1 MYITRTFV
9 QTVVT
14 VNILGENYAYR
25 YNSRIENK
33 LKLYANV
40 IRSFKDSTAVKISM
54 DDIEIIKV
62 EYFESKYR
70 MKAEDFIKN
79 AEEIK

>member
-14 VNILGENYAYR
+14 VNIHGKNYAYR
-25 YNSRIENK
+25 YNGKIVDK

-40 IRSFKDSTAVKISM
+40 ISSFKGDAAVKITM

-62 EYFESKYR
+62 DYYENKYR

-79 AEEIK
+79 AEEVK